1 MSLVYK
7 SFGPS
12 LNGVSEERNSSL
24 DGTGYLRKARHIVY
38 TGTGTM
44 QAGKGSTVAITL
56 MDDQGSPA
64 EVTSVCE
71 VVQWSDYVLVVAHST
86 VTDDCYLYKLDTGL
100 TGWYN
105 LAGAFTA
112 SATATPLGVLWATM
126 TDSPVVH
133 VAEMLGQAYITCTN
147 SQTAS
152 ALQFPTKVFT
162 GSAINTL
169 QADLDASGADEDV
182 YALGCISF
190 QAHSWFWGM
199 GSGTV
204 VANTYRPELLRFGGP
219 NGGDLDASG
228 SGSISVGHRVRSAL
242 ERVVGACVA
251 GEVMY
256 VGTTHSVWPI
266 IGFGRD
272 SWDKS
277 RPLDDSYGFIGPKSA
292 VGVNGVCYY
301 WSPRGPMRVSGLSQP
316 EPLWDRIPSTVLD
329 VVDAEKMVCA
339 FDRDTDQVRWFYRG
353 TGVTGNGLICA
364 FDVRRNVF
372 VGPDTSAGIV
382 VGCAN
387 YIVPVTAPNAA
398 AASAPAG
405 APTSA
410 VTSAVGALGATASWT
425 NGDTSVGVETDVQVR
440 LQSASAWTD
449 VVTVPAGT
457 ATAVVN
463 GLSSGSAYEWRVV
476 HRKNGQLSSYL
487 GPSADTRF
495 TTTST
500 LNAPTNLSLTDNG
513 PGAENQGYAVWVN
526 SGESGVSTEVYL
538 DNVYYGTAGVGE
550 SSFYLTVY
558 ATDSY
563 SVKVRHIKS
572 GLTSSAFSTPATATL
587 TVD

>member
-1 MSLVYK
+1 MALDYK
-7 SFGPS
+7 SFGPF

-38 TGTGTM
+38 TGTGTT

-64 EVTSVCE
+64 EITSVCE
-71 VVQWSDYVLVVAHST
+71 VVQFSDYVLVVGHST
-86 VTDDCYLYKLDTGL
+86 VTDKAYLYKLDTAF

-112 SATATPLGVLWATM
+112 SATATPLGTALWTSM
-126 TDSPVVH
+126 TASPVVH

-147 SQTAS
+147 AQDS
-152 ALQFPTKVFT
+152 ATLNFPTKVFT

-169 QADLDASGADEDV
+169 AADLDASGGDEDI

-190 QAHSWFWGM
+190 QAHSWFWGF

-228 SGSISVGHRVRSAL
+228 AGSLAVGHNVRSAL

-256 VGTTHSVWPI
+256 VGTTHSVWPV

-277 RPLDDSYGFIGPKSA
+277 KPLDDSYGFIGPKVA
-292 VGVNGVCYY
+292 VAVNGVCYY
-301 WSPRGPMRVSGLSQP
+301 WSSRGPMRVGGLSQP

-329 VVDAEKMVCA
+329 VVDPQRMVCA

-364 FDVRRNVF
+364 FDIRRDLF
-372 VGPDTSAGIV
+372 VGPDTSAGIL
-382 VGCAN
+382 VGAAGWV
-387 YIVPVTAPNAA
+387 VPVATPTQAA
-398 AASAPAG
+398 ALGPAA
-405 APTSA
+405 APTVA
-410 VTSAVGALGATASWT
+410 VTSDVSALAATAAWT
-425 NGDTSVGVETDVQVR
+425 TGDATAETAVQVR
-440 LQSASAWTD
+440 LQSASSWTS
-449 VVTVPAGT
+449 VSTVPAGT
-457 ATAVVN
+457 STCRIT
-463 GLSSGSAYEWRVV
+463 GLSSGSAYEWRAV
-476 HRKNGQLSSYL
+476 HTKNGQLSSYL
-487 GPSADTRF
+487 GPVAGSQF
-495 TTTST
+495 TTTTT
-500 LNAPTNLSLTDNG
+500 LAPPTYLSLVDNG
-513 PGAENQGYAVWVN
+513 PGEENQGYVQWSN
-526 SGESGVSTEVYL
+526 SGESGVSTQVYI
-538 DNVYYGTAGVGE
+538 DGAIKGTAGPGE
-550 SSFYLTVY
+550 SSFYVTVL
-558 ATDSY
+558 ATGSY
-563 SVKVRHIKS
+563 TAKARHIKS
-572 GLTSSAFSTPATATL
+572 GLTSSDFTADSTATL
-587 TVD
+587 TRD

>member
-44 QAGKGSTVAITL
+44 QAGKGSMVAITL

-71 VVQWSDYVLVVAHST
+71 VVQWSDYVLAVAHST
-86 VTDDCYLYKLDTGL
+86 VTDKAYLYKLDTGL

-105 LAGAFTA
+105 LAGSFTA
-112 SATATPLGVLWATM
+112 SSTATPLGTALWTSM
-126 TDSPVVH
+126 TDAPVVH

-169 QADLDASGADEDV
+169 TADLDVSGGAEDV

-219 NGGDLDASG
+219 NGGALDASG
-228 SGSISVGHRVRSAL
+228 AGSLSVGHRVRSAL

-292 VGVNGVCYY
+292 VAVNGVCYY

-316 EPLWDRIPSTVLD
+316 EPLWDRIPTTVLD

-364 FDVRRNVF
+364 WDVRRDVF
-372 VGPDTSAGIV
+372 LGPDTSAGIV

-405 APTSA
+405 PPTSA
-410 VTSAVGALGATASWT
+410 VTSGVAALSATASWT
-425 NGDTSVGVETDVQVR
+425 TGDATAQTVVQVR
-440 LQSASAWTD
+440 PQSGSTWTD
-449 VVTVPAGT
+449 VGTVSAGIST
-457 ATAVVN
+457 VLIT
-463 GLSSGSAYEWRVV
+463 GISSGTAYEWRAV
-476 HRKNGQLSSYL
+476 HTKNGQLSSYL
-487 GPSADTRF
+487 GPVAGSQF
-495 TTTST
+495 TTTTT
-500 LNAPTNLSLTDNG
+500 LAAPTDCILADNG
-513 PGAENQGYAVWVN
+513 PGEENQGYVSWVN
-526 SGESGVSTEVYL
+526 SGESGVTTQVYL
-538 DNVYYGTAGVGE
+538 DGSFKGTAGIGE
-550 SSFYLTVY
+550 SSFYVTVL
-558 ATDSY
+558 ATGSY
-563 SVKVRHIKS
+563 TAKVRHVKS
-572 GLTSSAFSTPATATL
+572 GLTSSAFTADSTATL
-587 TVD
+587 TRD

>member
-1 MSLVYK
+1 MALDYK
-7 SFGPS
+7 SFGPF

-38 TGTGTM
+38 TGTGTT

-64 EVTSVCE
+64 EITSVCE
-71 VVQWSDYVLVVAHST
+71 VVQFSDYVLVVGHST
-86 VTDDCYLYKLDTGL
+86 VTDKAYLYKLDTAF

-112 SATATPLGVLWATM
+112 SSTATPLGTALWTSM
-126 TDSPVVH
+126 TASPVVH

-147 SQTAS
+147 AQDSST
-152 ALQFPTKVFT
+152 LNFPTKVFT

-169 QADLDASGADEDV
+169 AADLDASGGDEDI
-182 YALGCISF
+182 YALGCVSF
-190 QAHSWFWGM
+190 QSHSWFWGF

-228 SGSISVGHRVRSAL
+228 AGSLSVGHRVRSAL

-256 VGTTHSVWPI
+256 VGTTHSVWPV

-277 RPLDDSYGFIGPKSA
+277 KPLDDSYGFIGPKVA
-292 VGVNGVCYY
+292 CAVNGVCYY
-301 WSPRGPMRVSGLSQP
+301 WSPRGPMRVGGLSQP

-329 VVDAEKMVCA
+329 VVDPEKMVCA

-364 FDVRRNVF
+364 FDVRRDVF

-382 VGCAN
+382 VGAAN

-405 APTSA
+405 PPTSA
-410 VTSAVGALGATASWT
+410 VTSAVSALAATASWT
-425 NGDTSVGVETDVQVR
+425 TGDATAETAVQVR
-440 LQSASAWTD
+440 LQSASSWTS
-449 VVTVPAGT
+449 VSTVPAGT
-457 ATAVVN
+457 STCRIT
-463 GLSSGSAYEWRVV
+463 GLSSGSAYEWRAV
-476 HRKNGQLSSYL
+476 HTKNGQLSSYL
-487 GPSADTRF
+487 GPVAGSQF
-495 TTTST
+495 TTTTT
-500 LNAPTNLSLTDNG
+500 LAPPTYLSLVDNG
-513 PGAENQGYAVWVN
+513 PGEENQGYVQWSN
-526 SGESGVSTEVYL
+526 SGESGVSTQVYI
-538 DNVYYGTAGVGE
+538 DGAIKGTAGPGE
-550 SSFYLTVY
+550 SSFYVTVL
-558 ATDSY
+558 ATGSY
-563 SVKVRHIKS
+563 TAKARHIKS
-572 GLTSSAFSTPATATL
+572 GLTSSDFTADSTATL
-587 TVD
+587 TRD